1 MGLDIEYIDGQTP
14 LDENEIQGL
23 KIPSIT
29 TKGELDEMEQNNIE
43 EAQLWLLGRKLNYN
57 QIITPEF
64 ITNLHKRMYGNVWNW
79 AGEFRKTDK
88 NLGIPFYQIP
98 AELKQL
104 LDDTKFWIENN
115 TYDSDEIAIRFKHRI
130 VSIHCFANGN
140 GRHSRIMA
148 DIIIEKVYKQ
158 KIFSWGMSDL
168 SKENDIRTNYLKAI
182 KLADRHDYSELLKFA
197 RS

>member
-1 MGLDIEYIDGQTP
+1 MGLDLEYIDGQTP

-57 QIITPEF
+57 QILTPEF

-79 AGEFRKTDK
+79 PGEFRKTDK

-98 AELKQL
+98 TELKQL
-104 LDDTKFWIENN
+104 LDDTKYWIENN
-115 TYDSDEIAIRFKHRI
+115 TYDSDEIAIRLKHRI

-140 GRHSRIMA
+140 GRHSRILA
-148 DIIIEKVYKQ
+148 DIIIEKVFKQ
-158 KIFSWGMSDL
+158 KMFSWGMSDL
-168 SKENDIRTNYLKAI
+168 SKENDVRAYYLKAI

>member
-1 MGLDIEYIDGQTP
+1 MGLDLEYIDGQTP

-57 QIITPEF
+57 QILTPEF

-98 AELKQL
+98 TELKQL

-148 DIIIEKVYKQ
+148 DIIIEKVFKY

-168 SKENDIRTNYLKAI
+168 SKENDIRENYLKAI
-182 KLADRHDYSELLKFA
+182 KLADRHDYTELIKFA

>member
-1 MGLDIEYIDGQTP
+1 MGLNIEYIDGQTP

-57 QIITPEF
+57 QILTPEF

-98 AELKQL
+98 TELKQL

-148 DIIIEKVYKQ
+148 DIIIEKVFKD
-158 KIFSWGMSDL
+158 KIFMWGMSDL
-168 SKENDIRTNYLKAI
+168 SKENDIRANYLKAI
-182 KLADRHDYSELLKFA
+182 KLADRHDYTELMKFA

>member
-1 MGLDIEYIDGQTP
+1 MGLDLEYIDGQTP

-57 QIITPEF
+57 QILTPEF

-88 NLGIPFYQIP
+88 NLGIPFYQITTG
-98 AELKQL
+98 LKQL
-104 LDDTKFWIENN
+104 LDDTKFWIENK

-148 DIIIEKVYKQ
+148 DIIIEKVFKH

-168 SKENDIRTNYLKAI
+168 SKENDIRENYLKAI
-182 KLADRHDYSELLKFA
+182 KLADRHDYTELMKFA

>member
-1 MGLDIEYIDGQTP
+1 M
-14 LDENEIQGL
+14 
-23 KIPSIT
+23 
-29 TKGELDEMEQNNIE
+29 
-43 EAQLWLLGRKLNYN
+43 
-57 QIITPEF
+57 
-64 ITNLHKRMYGNVWNW
+64 WNW

-98 AELKQL
+98 TELKQL

-148 DIIIEKVYKQ
+148 DIIIEKVFKY

-168 SKENDIRTNYLKAI
+168 SKENDIRANYLKAI
-182 KLADRHDYSELLKFA
+182 KLADRHDYTELIKFA